1 MHRSYFRFISILV
14 TSLGVAAGVEA
25 TELTLKQTVA
35 AGAEAFYDHHEG
47 IVLADGFWAQAGSD
61 VTATIHQATGYYIDK
76 TPLDAKDKQYTSTD
90 GRAFIVAGC
99 VPKNLPIFS
108 SPAGS
113 VWVACNDLDYA
124 KDKVVESR
132 FISCL
137 DLFRNGMV
145 SGASIKEIN
154 NRTWESFRF
163 SCKDLGADGKLA
175 SPARKADF
183 LFDYEREGTLH
194 EVSGSEIELFYGIKE
209 YENSPNTREALSGFT
224 FLHGPAGLIESGERS
239 DPPNSSTNY
248 FRETGIIPSYP
259 PGIPLVNMLTY
270 DWMCPPTMV
279 LTGMAIGHN
288 PDKKGN
294 DTRPIYILGECRKLL
309 HNP

>member
-1 MHRSYFRFISILV
+1 MDRLPLTSVSITLASIGLASV
-14 TSLGVAAGVEA
+14 CGA
-25 TELTLKQTVA
+25 TDLTIKETVL
-35 AGAEAFYDHHEG
+35 AGAGAFYEHHEG
-47 IVLADGFWAQAGSD
+47 VVLADSFWAKTGSD
-61 VTATIHQATGYYIDK
+61 VTATIHQETGYYIDK
-76 TPLDAKDKQYTSTD
+76 TPLDAKDKQYTSND
-90 GRAFIVAGC
+90 GRTFVVAGC
-99 VPKNLPIFS
+99 VPHKIKVMFV
-108 SPAGS
+108 GS
-113 VWVACNDLDYA
+113 HWVACNDLENQTNP
-124 KDKVVESR
+124 VVESK

-137 DLFRNGMV
+137 DLFRNGVV

-175 SPARKADF
+175 PPARKADF

-194 EVSGSEIELFYGIKE
+194 EVSGSDIEIFYGIKE
-209 YENSPNTREALSGFT
+209 YENSPNTRQALSGFR
-224 FLHGPAGLIESGERS
+224 FLHGPAVAIENGERS
-239 DPPNSSTNY
+239 DPPNSSMNY
-248 FRETGIIPSYP
+248 FRETDIIPSYP
-259 PGIPLVNMLTY
+259 PGIPLVKMLTY

-288 PDKKGN
+288 PDKKEN